1 MLAPVLYEVELKRN
15 KQRMER
21 TEGVMVAEVDGEEW
35 RWELQLRGEG
45 YALSHS
51 QMRISNHKFSACS
64 WPGLDCEGRCRLPDP
79 FFFKKCSRTK
89 FSPSHALRRYA
100 AECFPFSPPGKIF
113 VSPLTNIVARAET
126 PARESVYQYAIRPHR
141 TQWQPTS
148 AVTFNHCW

>member
-79 FFFKKCSRTK
+79 FFFFKM
-89 FSPSHALRRYA
+89 
-100 AECFPFSPPGKIF
+100 
-113 VSPLTNIVARAET
+113 LTHQILSLT
-126 PARESVYQYAIRPHR
+126 R
-141 TQWQPTS
+141 TQTIRSGMFAIFPPL
-148 AVTFNHCW
+148 VKYLLVL

>member
-1 MLAPVLYEVELKRN
+1 MLAPVLYEVELERN
-15 KQRMER
+15 KQRMEQ

-79 FFFKKCSRTK
+79 FFFFLNAHAPILSLTRTQTIRSGM
-89 FSPSHALRRYA
+89 FSI
-100 AECFPFSPPGKIF
+100 SPPLVKYLL
-113 VSPLTNIVARAET
+113 VL
-126 PARESVYQYAIRPHR
+126 
-141 TQWQPTS
+141 
-148 AVTFNHCW
+148 

>member
-1 MLAPVLYEVELKRN
+1 MLVPVLYEVELKRN

-79 FFFKKCSRTK
+79 FFFLNA
-89 FSPSHALRRYA
+89 HAPNSLPHTHSNDTQRNVFH
-100 AECFPFSPPGKIF
+100 FPPPGKIF

>member
-64 WPGLDCEGRCRLPDP
+64 WPGLDCEGP
-79 FFFKKCSRTK
+79 FFLNAPA
-89 FSPSHALRRYA
+89 PSSLPRMHSDDTQQNVCR
-100 AECFPFSPPGKIF
+100 FP
-113 VSPLTNIVARAET
+113 PLVKHLL
-126 PARESVYQYAIRPHR
+126 VL
-141 TQWQPTS
+141 
-148 AVTFNHCW
+148 